1 MSTRRRDTRRSPSR
15 CSLLLTLPWWV
26 GNTYYINIASQ
37 ILLFAVFA
45 LALNVLVGYAGLV
58 SLGHAGLF
66 AIAGYTAALMLQG
79 GYGHLAANSAA
90 IVVTL
95 AASAIFAVLALR
107 STGIGFLMITLAL
120 GQIIWGV
127 AYRWASLTGGDNGVN
142 VTTRPAPFGLSL
154 SNAPSFYIACLIV
167 FLLAL
172 ATMVLFVR
180 SPFGASLRG
189 TRDQARRMNAL
200 GYNVWLIR
208 FLAIVFSGF
217 WTGISGLLF
226 IYYNQFVSP
235 QVSAL
240 TASAEV
246 LLMVISGGTATLLGP
261 IAGAVIVVVMKNVVS
276 AYVERWNL
284 VLGVIFIVIITFMP
298 EGLVPGTVR
307 LWRWCW
313 HRIARHAAS
322 RRGRQRP
329 AEEAHTPRCHMTALA
344 VNHLSKSFGGL
355 RVTADVN
362 LAVAPG
368 ERRLIIGPNGA
379 GKTTLFNLITGEI
392 APDSGSVVLFDRDIT
407 RMPSHRRPHL
417 GMART
422 YQIITLFDKDT
433 ILRNV
438 TLALLGL
445 SPLRWSVF
453 TDIDHQHA
461 ISSCTPATRSRAS
474 ASRISPSARCRR
486 PPMASADASRSPW
499 RWRKVPE
506 VLLLDEPFAGT
517 VDRRAARRAHAAQRH
532 PARGDD
538 RDDRAQHGRRAR
550 LGGAD
555 HASALR

>member
-1 MSTRRRDTRRSPSR
+1 MTTQVRYAAIAVALL
-15 CSLLLTLPWWV
+15 LLLTLPWWV

-66 AIAGYTAALMLQG
+66 AIAGYTAALLLQSG
-79 GYGHLAANSAA
+79 HGHLVADSAA
-90 IVVTL
+90 IGVTL

-154 SNAPSFYIACLIV
+154 SNAPSFYFACLIV
-167 FLLAL
+167 FLLAV
-172 ATMVLFVR
+172 ASMILFVR

-189 TRDQARRMNAL
+189 TRDQARRLNAL

-208 FLAIVFSGF
+208 FAAIMFSGL

-246 LLMVISGGTATLLGP
+246 LLMVIAGGTATLLGP

-298 EGLVPGTVR
+298 EGLVPGSVR
-307 LWRWCW
+307 LWRWGCSVMK
-313 HRIARHAAS
+313 ARWNGKPVEAT
-322 RRGRQRP
+322 P
-329 AEEAHTPRCHMTALA
+329 VAEER
-344 VNHLSKSFGGL
+344 
-355 RVTADVN
+355 
-362 LAVAPG
+362 
-368 ERRLIIGPNGA
+368 
-379 GKTTLFNLITGEI
+379 
-392 APDSGSVVLFDRDIT
+392 
-407 RMPSHRRPHL
+407 
-417 GMART
+417 
-422 YQIITLFDKDT
+422 
-433 ILRNV
+433 
-438 TLALLGL
+438 
-445 SPLRWSVF
+445 
-453 TDIDHQHA
+453 
-461 ISSCTPATRSRAS
+461 TPA
-474 ASRISPSARCRR
+474 
-486 PPMASADASRSPW
+486 
-499 RWRKVPE
+499 VP
-506 VLLLDEPFAGT
+506 T
-517 VDRRAARRAHAAQRH
+517 
-532 PARGDD
+532 
-538 RDDRAQHGRRAR
+538 
-550 LGGAD
+550 
-555 HASALR
+555 